1 MQKDEWY
8 NIVRTTDPETSKS
21 AAKQEISRVLKAKDR
36 VLQLLVEQGGSK
48 GFDDGMTSEELER
61 YDNVTTSKYRTAIKK
76 LCDAGHIIAFG
87 TRLSSHNKQQ
97 RIWFASDQGID
108 MYNKIKRG

>member
-21 AAKQEISRVLKAKDR
+21 AAKQEIGRVLKAKDR
-36 VLQLLVEQGGSK
+36 VLQLLVEQGA
-48 GFDDGMTSEELER
+48 DNGMTSEDLEK
-61 YDNVTTSKYRTAIKK
+61 YDSITTSKYRTAIKH
-76 LCDAGHIIAFG
+76 LCDAGYIVAFG

-108 MYNKIKRG
+108 MYDKIKRG

>member
-21 AAKQEISRVLKAKDR
+21 AAKQEIGRVLKAKDR
-36 VLQLLVEQGGSK
+36 VLQLLVEQGA
-48 GFDDGMTSEELER
+48 DNGMTSEELDR

-76 LCDAGHIIAFG
+76 LCDAGHIVAFG

-108 MYNKIKRG
+108 MYDKIKRG